1 MSNQDTWIR
10 VPVSLL
16 AHFLDC
22 LNQID
27 CINAG
32 LITGSINQQVK
43 TGQDAFADFLDKHNA
58 NTNNPTVMPDCAA
71 MHFMQNHVANIT
83 QETELSKVGE
93 VTHA

>member
-1 MSNQDTWIR
+1 MNKPNEVWIR

-16 AHFLDC
+16 ARFLDC

-32 LITGSINQQVK
+32 LIRGDISHQVK

-58 NTNNPTVMPDCAA
+58 NNTNPTVIPSCAA
-71 MHFMQNHVANIT
+71 VHFVTNHVLDDANEIA
-83 QETELSKVGE
+83 KVSE
-93 VTHA
+93 VIHA

>member
-1 MSNQDTWIR
+1 MSDQDTWIR

-16 AHFLDC
+16 ARFLDC

-32 LITGSINQQVK
+32 LITGDISHQVK
-43 TGQDAFADFLDKHNA
+43 TGQDSFAEFLDKHNA
-58 NTNNPTVMPDCAA
+58 NCANPAVLPSCSA
-71 MHFMQNHVANIT
+71 MHFMNNHVADTIQDND
-83 QETELSKVGE
+83 LSKVGE